1 MTDTHPSAQST
12 ESESVRSL
20 AADDVYSDGLL
31 GCLEFIARH
40 FDRSI
45 PPGALVSGL
54 PLADGK
60 LTPRLF
66 PRAAA
71 RAGLSARIVRRPL
84 EKLNLLLLP
93 CVLLLDDNEAVV
105 LVELSDSG
113 DAQIVMPDT
122 GFGLAELSAEQLAER
137 YSGYLI
143 LLKPEYKFE
152 LGNHDAAPAG
162 KNWFWSAVTPLWPNY
177 LQVLIAAALI
187 NILAL
192 ASPLFIM
199 NVYDRV
205 LPNKAIPTL
214 WVLAIGIGIAIGFDF
229 ILKMQRNALIGNA
242 GRRADIILAS
252 RLFAHV
258 LNLDLSQRPVK
269 TGEFANQ
276 LRDFEIVREFFT
288 SNTVVTLTDFFF
300 IWLFIYII
308 YLIAGV
314 VALAPAVAV
323 LVVLIAGGLL
333 QIPLH
338 KAVRNAQSEAT
349 HRHSLLI
356 EALNGLETI
365 KTSRAE
371 SQFQSKWEQFVGQN
385 SRTAEKL
392 RSISAIGM
400 NFTSFAQQFVTVG
413 IVIIGVYLFDLG
425 EVSPGAIIAS
435 VILAGRAVGPL
446 GQIAG
451 TIGRS
456 QQAFHSL
463 GVLNQIMSVPGEGE
477 GQERHIDRNI
487 LAGSVEFENIT
498 FSYPESEVPALKE
511 FSLKI
516 ESGERVGI
524 IGRIGSGKTTLGR
537 LISRLYVPDQGSLLL
552 DGVDVRQYHPSD
564 IRRRVAFVSQ
574 DSALFH
580 GSVRDN
586 IILGA
591 PYVSDDLVI
600 RAADLAG
607 VSEFVKL
614 HPQGFNMPVG
624 EMGRFLSSGQRQ
636 SITLARAFL
645 FDPLIVFLDE
655 PSGSMDMASE
665 RALIKRLDGAFR
677 SDQTL
682 IVTTHRTSM
691 LALVNR
697 LVVLE
702 NGSVVADGPR
712 DTVLKMLREKS
723 GARASDV
730 GKTHQVQN
738 IVIPQQASA
747 PPIHVAGVTPPTG
760 KSDGNSGAKKAHV
773 GAPGSAPKQ
782 AQKLPNRN
790 NKQNKESGAPQA
802 AKITKSTKAE
812 AGQ

>member
-1 MTDTHPSAQST
+1 MTDSHPTA
-12 ESESVRSL
+12 ESIELESFRGL
-20 AADDVYSDGLL
+20 AADDDFSDGLL
-31 GCLEFIARH
+31 GCLEIIARH
-40 FDRSI
+40 FDKSI

-54 PLADGK
+54 PLVDGK

-71 RAGLSARIVRRPL
+71 RASLSARIARRPI
-84 EKLNLLLLP
+84 EKLNSLLMPCILLLE
-93 CVLLLDDNEAVV
+93 DDEAVV
-105 LVELSDSG
+105 LVDRAENG
-113 DAQIVMPDT
+113 DVQVVMPET
-122 GFGLAELSAEQLAER
+122 GRGIAELSAEQLAER

-143 LLKPEYKFE
+143 LLKPEYQFE
-152 LGNHDAAPAG
+152 LGDEPAAPEG

-177 LQVLIAAALI
+177 LQILIAAALI
-187 NILAL
+187 NVLAL

-214 WVLAIGIGIAIGFDF
+214 WVLAIGIAIAITFDF

-242 GRRADIILAS
+242 GRRADVILAS

-258 LNLDLSQRPVK
+258 LNLDLSQRPLK

-276 LRDFEIVREFFT
+276 LRDFENVREFFT
-288 SNTVVTLTDFFF
+288 SNTVVTLTDFVF
-300 IWLFIYII
+300 IWLFIFII

-323 LVVLIAGGLL
+323 LLVLIAGGLL

-338 KAVRNAQSEAT
+338 GVVQKAQSEAT

-356 EALNGLETI
+356 EALTGLETI

-385 SRTAEKL
+385 AKTAEKL
-392 RSISAIGM
+392 KGISAIGM
-400 NFTSFAQQFVTVG
+400 NFTAFAQQFVTVG
-413 IVIIGVYLFDLG
+413 VVIIGVYLFDKG
-425 EVSPGAIIAS
+425 EVSPGAIIAA

-477 GQERHIDRNI
+477 GQERHIDRSI
-487 LAGSVEFENIT
+487 SAGSIEFDKID
-498 FSYPESEVPALKE
+498 FSYPGSEAPALKE

-516 ESGERVGI
+516 NPGERVGI

-537 LISRLYVPDQGSLLL
+537 LISRLYVPGEGSLLL

-665 RALIKRLDGAFR
+665 RALINRLNGAFR
-677 SDQTL
+677 PDQTL
-682 IVTTHRTSM
+682 ILTTHRTSM
-691 LALVNR
+691 LALVTR

-712 DTVLKMLREKS
+712 DTVLKMLREKA
-723 GARASDV
+723 GIREADG
-730 GKTHQVQN
+730 GKSHQVQN
-738 IVIPQQASA
+738 IVIPQQSSESSIRVAEGNA
-747 PPIHVAGVTPPTG
+747 PSRNAA
-760 KSDGNSGAKKAHV
+760 GNSISNETQDSASEPKAKQ
-773 GAPGSAPKQ
+773 APK
-782 AQKLPNRN
+782 
-790 NKQNKESGAPQA
+790 A
-802 AKITKSTKAE
+802 AKPKNPERNK
-812 AGQ
+812 